1 MLKNKIYVCGIGA
14 QKAGTTFLADYLQ
27 RHPNIMI
34 SPLKELHFFDGKF
47 LASLCSGFEKKLQ
60 DDSLEL
66 LTKLIA
72 GKKVDVERLIALIKR
87 MEAGNKD
94 QYRLFFRYFIKNQ
107 HVAFGDITPAYAM
120 LDHVHYK
127 KIAAMF
133 PDHRFIFLLRNPA
146 DRFWSQL
153 NYDLQNKNSTENPIE
168 LIKEKI
174 KNESYMLRSNYKR
187 TIEELSLVIDK
198 ENILVEFYENIF
210 SDKSNETIKRI
221 SNFIGIDFRE
231 DLLVREKKVN
241 KTSYR
246 AKLDEENRLYIIRE
260 LKEVYKYI
268 LDRYDT
274 PASWHTDYNKI

>member
-1 MLKNKIYVCGIGA
+1 MSKNKIYVCGIGA

-27 RHPNIMI
+27 RHPNIMM

-47 LASLCSGFEKKLQ
+47 LPSLCSGFEKKLQ
-60 DDSLEL
+60 DNSLEL

-94 QYRLFFRYFIKNQ
+94 QYKLFFRYFIKDQ

-120 LDHVHYK
+120 LSHVHYK
-127 KIAAMF
+127 EIAAMF
-133 PDHRFIFLLRNPA
+133 PEHRFIFLLRNPA

-153 NYDLQNKNSTENPIE
+153 NYDLQNSNSSKDPIE
-168 LIKEKI
+168 LIRKKI
-174 KNESYMLRSNYKR
+174 KQEGYMLRSNYKR
-187 TIEELSLVIDK
+187 TIEELSSVIDK

-210 SDKSNETIKRI
+210 SDKSHETIKRI

-274 PASWHTDYNKI
+274 PASWHIDYNKI